1 MTRPRKRDNAP
12 RPLTTLRKARTM
24 ASADLTAAR
33 LRELLHYDPETGI
46 FTWRVDRGPGGCA
59 ARAGDQAGHLGK
71 QQGYILIGIDGQLYL
86 AHRLAWL
93 YVHGVWPTKLLD
105 HEDTD
110 RANNRIR
117 NLREATRQFNCENI
131 RTPNKNN
138 KTGLL
143 GVSPHKN
150 RFAAVIHTNYRKR
163 HLGLFDTPEEAHA
176 VYIAEKRRIH
186 AGNTL

>member
-1 MTRPRKRDNAP
+1 
-12 RPLTTLRKARTM
+12 M

-46 FTWRVDRGPGGCA
+46 FTWLVDRGPGGA
-59 ARAGDQAGHLGK
+59 GARAGDEAGHVCK
-71 QQGYILIGIDGQLYL
+71 TSRYVLIGIDGRVYL

-93 YVHGVWPTKLLD
+93 YVRGEWPGPILD

-110 RANNRIR
+110 RANNRIG
-117 NLREATRQFNCENI
+117 NLREATRQFNGENT

-143 GVSPHKN
+143 GVSPHKS
-150 RFAAVIHTNYRKR
+150 RFVATIHTNYRKR
-163 HLGLFDTPEEAHA
+163 HLGVFDTPEEAHA